1 MFQLSYH
8 LIWWGGGENLDM
20 LIHTQQMNDKY
31 NRKGS
36 ELIFF

>member
-1 MFQLSYH
+1 MIQLSSH
-8 LIWWGGGENLDM
+8 LIWGGRNLDM

-31 NRKGS
+31 NWKGS

>member
-1 MFQLSYH
+1 MFQLSSH
-8 LIWWGGGENLDM
+8 LIWGGGGNLDM